1 VNMEETKPAPSVA
14 RSIRPVWGQLFKTIE
29 GRILLLGISLAL
41 AGLVASALVVYWSP
55 RTSRMIFSMIFAN
68 VIFGRAVSMYIGYAG
83 GYGHA
88 IVVSVNMWVETVLVM
103 LFYPLFVF
111 SMRKLVEFQR
121 LKGFLDRMHAAAENH
136 HDAVR
141 RYGATGLFF
150 FVWLPFSMTGPVV
163 GSAIGYLL
171 GLPAWLTITV
181 VLTGTY
187 TAMAAWAYL
196 LFELYT
202 RTAVFGPWAPVLIV
216 VLIVVIV
223 FATYLLNQRVKNR
236 KHH

>member
-1 VNMEETKPAPSVA
+1 MDEANPAPGVA
-14 RSIRPVWGQLFKTIE
+14 LSTRPVWRKLFRTIE
-29 GRILLLGISLAL
+29 GRILLLGIVLAI
-41 AGLVASALVVYWSP
+41 AGLVVSALIAFWSP
-55 RTSRMIFSMIFAN
+55 QTSRMIFSMIFAN

-83 GYGHA
+83 GYGHD
-88 IVVSVNMWVETVLVM
+88 IVVTVNILVETVLVL

-121 LKGFLDRMHAAAENH
+121 LKNILDRMHAAAEKH
-136 HDAVR
+136 HDTVD
-141 RYGATGLFF
+141 RYGITGLFF

-171 GLPAWLTITV
+171 GLPAWLTILV
-181 VLTGTY
+181 VLAGTY

-196 LFELYT
+196 LLDLYT
-202 RTAVFGPWAPVLIV
+202 RTAVFGPWAPVLIIG
-216 VLIVVIV
+216 LIIVII
-223 FATYLLNQRVKNR
+223 FAAYLLNRRVKNH